1 MTSSDE
7 EKIAQGIEA
16 LRQLGEG
23 IKAKWRADKED
34 EADDD
39 E

>member
-1 MTSSDE
+1 MTTSDE

-23 IKAKWRADKED
+23 IKDKWRAEKED
-34 EADDD
+34 GADD

>member
-1 MTSSDE
+1 MTTSDD

-16 LRQLGEG
+16 LRQLGED

-34 EADDD
+34 GADD

>member
-1 MTSSDE
+1 MTTSDE

-23 IKAKWRADKED
+23 IKDKWRADKKGET
-34 EADDD
+34 DD